1 MPNTRNSSIREIVI
15 DKCLSGGKEMTLKEI
30 WAEVNKELEA
40 RDEPLVRSKV
50 TILQDLKNIS
60 LRWNVQIDENKRGMY
75 VYYKYSDPTFSIY
88 TPSIDAEVL
97 LKTKEL
103 IKELECYKG
112 LPNQQWIEE
121 VCAYFHAMIHTDR
134 RSVPIVTFDYTP
146 QYVQSLRHYR
156 PLLEAIQSETAIELT
171 YQKFNTEQPRTYV
184 VHPYQIRQYLKRW
197 YLVASVDHH
206 PESLTCFAF
215 DRIVEF
221 KPSTVAYRANTR
233 FDIDEY
239 FDSMVGLT
247 IPDGT
252 EPQDVILWV
261 AEREYPYLKTNP
273 IHTSQKLVR
282 EVEDGKIIS
291 LHLYINSELEMRLLS
306 HNVGIKVLEPQELR
320 QKMKER
326 IGKMLE
332 NYYEKSRLID
342 I

>member
-30 WAEVNKELEA
+30 WAEVNRELEA
-40 RDEPLVRSKV
+40 RDEPVVRSKV
-50 TILQDLKNIS
+50 TIIQDLKNIS
-60 LRWNVQIDENKRGMY
+60 LRWNVQIDENKRGKY
-75 VYYKYSDPTFSIY
+75 VYYKYNNPTFSIY
-88 TPSIDAEVL
+88 TPSLNPEVL
-97 LKTKEL
+97 VKTKEL
-103 IKELECYKG
+103 IKDLECYKG
-112 LPNQQWIEE
+112 LPNQDWIEE
-121 VCAYFHAMIHTDR
+121 VCAYFHTIIHTDR
-134 RSVPIVTFDYTP
+134 RSEPIVTFDYTP
-146 QYVQSLRHYR
+146 QYVQSLRHFR

-221 KPSTVAYRANTR
+221 KPSTLAYRANTR

-306 HNVGIKVLEPQELR
+306 HNVGIKVLAPEELR

-332 NYYEKSRLID
+332 NYYEKSRLIN